1 MGEEEIGSTLVTA
14 IPTYNVSMD
23 ICYTCKPRPPVHK
36 HDDGAVLVLP
46 LFKDWPKQIDLL
58 TSSRVP
64 HHIST
69 PPLLPHSHHLWRMLS
84 VNLTNHCRVQRVQ
97 LGCVDSKHHLHIQV
111 KEPGRSH
118 EAMVPICLLCC
129 YGYNLQ
135 PQVICTEYKKLIN
148 KADHD
153 LQCILNVH

>member
-23 ICYTCKPRPPVHK
+23 IRYTCKPLPPVHK

-69 PPLLPHSHHLWRMLS
+69 PPLLPHSNHL
-84 VNLTNHCRVQRVQ
+84 
-97 LGCVDSKHHLHIQV
+97 
-111 KEPGRSH
+111 
-118 EAMVPICLLCC
+118 
-129 YGYNLQ
+129 
-135 PQVICTEYKKLIN
+135 
-148 KADHD
+148 
-153 LQCILNVH
+153 